1 MAGELRDFRKN
12 MAVVLADM
20 AEAINEVAA
29 AAQSPELREK
39 IFALKRT
46 VERAGRL
53 CEAGELKE
61 IPSPW
66 GEPAPEFGENCRIME
81 L

>member
-1 MAGELRDFRKN
+1 MASDLSDFRKS

-20 AEAINEVAA
+20 AAAINEVAA
-29 AAQSPELREK
+29 ATEKPELREK
-39 IFALKRT
+39 VFALKRT

-53 CEAGELKE
+53 CEVGELKE
-61 IPSPW
+61 IPSSR
-66 GEPAPEFGENCRIME
+66 GEPAPEFGGNCRIIE